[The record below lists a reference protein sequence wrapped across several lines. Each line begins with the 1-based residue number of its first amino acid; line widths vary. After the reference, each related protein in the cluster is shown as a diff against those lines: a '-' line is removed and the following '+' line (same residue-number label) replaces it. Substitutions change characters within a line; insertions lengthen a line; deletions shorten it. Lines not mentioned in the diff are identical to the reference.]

1 MGGIDGPR
9 LPTTDP
15 QWIDQRLMKN
25 EELTPDEQRISK
37 EQTDA
42 LTKTLD
48 ILNQPV
54 KKGDTEAALARVEK
68 LKEHFKTLS
77 PDMKEYMYNVLKSDM
92 GLAKKFEYKLSAFTT
107 ERLLKELNP
116 DHQPSAQ
123 AVQRQKTEIQQ
134 EKTEKEAAKNM
145 EGMIRRAFLLDE
157 VPDAKTSKK

>member
-9 LPTTDP
+9 LPTSDP
-15 QWIDQRLMKN
+15 QWIDQRIIRG
-25 EELTPDEQRISK
+25 EELTPDEAKIS
-37 EQTDA
+37 EQQAAA
-42 LTKTLD
+42 LGKTLD

-54 KKGDTEAALARVEK
+54 KKGDTQAALARVDA
-68 LKEHFKTLS
+68 LKKHFASL
-77 PDMKEYMYNVLKSDM
+77 PDDMKQYVYKVLTSDM

-123 AVQRQKTEIQQ
+123 AGQRQKKEIQQ

-145 EGMIRRAFLLDE
+145 EGMVRRAFLLDE
-157 VPDAKTSKK
+157 VPDTKASKK